1 MATYILNTTYI
12 SSNFFKVFE
21 YLLLPYIKELPLSSA
36 QFGYRGGASTVLA
49 NALLKETIAS
59 NISGGGSVYSCFLDM
74 SRACEYVNHEL
85 LLQKLVD
92 KGMPDYIVKILK
104 TIYSHTNV
112 KVHVNGS
119 FSDCWNTC
127 KRVQGG
133 ITSAFLFN
141 IYIDEMLRKISHD
154 KPGCFLGINKI
165 NVQAYAD
172 DIVLISSSVSSLQ
185 KLMHSLM
192 NEHEL
197 FINVNKTVVMIFNNK
212 VS

>member
-1 MATYILNTTYI
+1 
-12 SSNFFKVFE
+12 
-21 YLLLPYIKELPLSSA
+21 
-36 QFGYRGGASTVLA
+36 
-49 NALLKETIAS
+49 
-59 NISGGGSVYSCFLDM
+59 M
-74 SRACEYVNHEL
+74 SRAFEYVNHEL
-85 LLQKLVD
+85 LLQKFVD

-104 TIYSHTNV
+104 TIYSHNNV
-112 KVHVNGS
+112 KVYVNGS

-127 KRVQGG
+127 KGVRQGG

-141 IYIDEMLRKISHD
+141 IYIDEILRKISHE
-154 KPGCFLGINKI
+154 KAGCYLGINKI

-185 KLMHSLM
+185 KLINKMHALM

-212 VS
+212 VSRINKQVKLFF